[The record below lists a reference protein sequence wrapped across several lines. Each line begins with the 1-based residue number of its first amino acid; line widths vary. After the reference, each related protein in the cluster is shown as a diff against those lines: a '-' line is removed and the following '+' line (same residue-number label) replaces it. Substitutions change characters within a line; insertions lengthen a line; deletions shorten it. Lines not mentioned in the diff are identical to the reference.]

1 LNRHLA
7 KPKKRR
13 WNATSGRVGKTCGV
27 AGYLRLQRFNAIVVG
42 DADPPLRKRKRENK
56 VRESL
61 NGFPKLSRARH
72 LALLYRFAKWQSR
85 NRRGSRHSSAPP
97 PEKQRDYE
105 QYKKYKEQEFGD
117 AHRRCGDAA
126 KSKDRCH
133 KRDN

>member
-1 LNRHLA
+1 MRRRRISAPSAIQCHRRRRRRSTFAQKKNREQSA
-7 KPKKRR
+7 
-13 WNATSGRVGKTCGV
+13 GV
-27 AGYLRLQRFNAIVVG
+27 AQWV
-42 DADPPLRKRKRENK
+42 
-56 VRESL
+56 SQT
-61 NGFPKLSRARH
+61 SRARH

-97 PEKQRDYE
+97 PEKQGDYE